1 LGDSA
6 AAISNDQAEWRR
18 VRRGVAGR
26 QRVVIWSSPIAASR
40 ARVRGMS
47 VLHRVGMAVL
57 RGGLAAQVWIYR
69 RSKGRL
75 VGSVRGTPVLLLT
88 TTGRKSGASRT
99 RPVGYLPD
107 GERFM
112 VCGSNGG
119 SDHAPAWALN
129 LRSHPDATVEVGPR
143 TVSVTATEVTG
154 GDYADHLGQVHRG
167 LPRLRRVPNEN
178 PTASADLH
186 PGAPHG
192 GQSLRSTHRRDRLTH
207 RAARP
212 RSAGTGP
219 VRCAGTAGGTS
230 SSARSRNSPGT
241 RPRSGW

>member
-1 LGDSA
+1 
-6 AAISNDQAEWRR
+6 
-18 VRRGVAGR
+18 
-26 QRVVIWSSPIAASR
+26 
-40 ARVRGMS
+40 MS

-75 VGSVRGTPVLLLT
+75 AGSVRGTPVLLLT

-119 SDHAPAWALN
+119 SDHSPAWALN
-129 LRSHPDATVEVGPR
+129 LRSHPDATVEVGAR

-154 GDYADHLGQVHRG
+154 EAYEDVWARYIAAYPGFAGYRKKTRRHLPIFILQ
-167 LPRLRRVPNEN
+167 PRTAAKASDL
-178 PTASADLH
+178 PTAVTD
-186 PGAPHG
+186 
-192 GQSLRSTHRRDRLTH
+192 
-207 RAARP
+207 
-212 RSAGTGP
+212 
-219 VRCAGTAGGTS
+219 
-230 SSARSRNSPGT
+230 
-241 RPRSGW
+241 

>member
-1 LGDSA
+1 
-6 AAISNDQAEWRR
+6 
-18 VRRGVAGR
+18 
-26 QRVVIWSSPIAASR
+26 
-40 ARVRGMS
+40 MS
-47 VLHRVGMAVL
+47 VLHRVGMALL

-75 VGSVRGTPVLLLT
+75 GGSVRGTPVLLLT

-129 LRSHPDATVEVGPR
+129 LHSHPDATVEVGPR

-154 GDYADHLGQVHRG
+154 GDYEHAWARYV
-167 LPRLRRVPNEN
+167 
-178 PTASADLH
+178 
-186 PGAPHG
+186 
-192 GQSLRSTHRRDRLTH
+192 
-207 RAARP
+207 AAYP
-212 RSAGTGP
+212 A
-219 VRCAGTAGGTS
+219 
-230 SSARSRNSPGT
+230 SPGT
-241 RPRSGW
+241 ERKPDGICRSSSWSPARRPKPQIHPPP